1 MNLDLMKG
9 FVAGLEGAELD
20 ATLDPAPGAV
30 PCEASVQVGRTP
42 DP

>member
-20 ATLDPAPGAV
+20 ATLDPAPGRCCV
-30 PCEASVQVGRTP
+30 RLLCR
-42 DP
+42 